1 MILPAKNFIGQITKE
16 WPLVPNSQDSRV
28 TCANLSRRVTF
39 FSKMAFGEYSHSP
52 KTASFARVLKFAKF
66 ACESPLLTNYSHQ
79 NWRTAS
85 LQCSENITNVTRWL
99 LQICLHPKN
108 SEMGLRKASFLPS
121 FGVQYIS
128 KCGLSFP

>member
-1 MILPAKNFIGQITKE
+1 MA
-16 WPLVPNSQDSRV
+16 
-28 TCANLSRRVTF
+28 TCAKFARLTRYLREFVEASHI

-52 KTASFARVLKFAKF
+52 KTASFARVLEFAKF

-85 LQCSENITNVTRWL
+85 LQSSENITNVTRWL

-108 SEMGLRKASFLPS
+108 SEMGLRKASLLPS
-121 FGVQYIS
+121 FWGPIHFKMWAKFS
-128 KCGLSFP
+128 LMI